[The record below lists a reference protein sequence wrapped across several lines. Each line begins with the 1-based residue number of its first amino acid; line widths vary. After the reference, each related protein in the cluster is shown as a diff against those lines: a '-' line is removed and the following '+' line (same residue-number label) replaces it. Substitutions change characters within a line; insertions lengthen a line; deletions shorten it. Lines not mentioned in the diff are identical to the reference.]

1 MSTPLDAY
9 ECLTEA
15 KVCFD
20 RAKAATSADVKNQ
33 YLDLARH
40 YTELA
45 GAIERLIELHSELDK
60 LRHAL
65 AIDASK

>member
-1 MSTPLDAY
+1 MPDRSQGLFRQGKSRD
-9 ECLTEA
+9 ECRRE
-15 KVCFD
+15 KPV
-20 RAKAATSADVKNQ
+20 
-33 YLDLARH
+33 LDLARH